1 MDHSAPR
8 WARALIW
15 LRHKSAVTLAFAA
28 GLALVLIAVRAALP
42 WVLRDLV
49 NRRLAAIPG
58 FAGHVDRVG
67 VQVWH
72 GGYAMHDLTINLRE
86 GRVDRPF
93 VAAKEITFSIAYREL
108 WRGRLVSDVT
118 VTDAQLNF
126 IRGRTAAESQN
137 GAGGGWQD
145 VVRDLF
151 PIRINHFVVRG
162 GRIHFEDTASVPR
175 VDVWIEHLQLDATGL
190 RNRPSAH
197 DGALPASVTVAGDT
211 IGGGRLNLG
220 VAAEPLAH
228 EPHFR
233 FRGSLKGVALPALNS
248 FLLAYADVDV
258 SAGDFEVYSEIA
270 GADGGYHGYVKPFLR
285 DLHFET
291 PSDRRKP
298 LTAEVWKGFVAKLE
312 KLLRDRRQGEVATLV
327 PFSGTFGGKPDVA
340 VWAAMTSLLHNS
352 FVGDLP
358 HGFEGGADA
367 GGSPAPR
374 NPP

>member
-1 MDHSAPR
+1 
-8 WARALIW
+8 L
-15 LRHKSAVTLAFAA
+15 AVAA
-28 GLALVLIAVRAALP
+28 GLAVVLIAVRAALP

-49 NRRLAAIPG
+49 NRRLAEIPG

-72 GGYAMHDLTINLRE
+72 GGYAMHDLTIKLRE

-93 VAAKEITFSIAYREL
+93 VAAREITFSIAYREL
-108 WRGRLVSDVT
+108 WHGRLVSDVT

-151 PIRINHFVVRG
+151 PIRINHFVVHG
-162 GRIHFEDTASVPR
+162 GRIHFEDTASTPR
-175 VDVWIEHLQLDATGL
+175 VDVWIEHLQIDATGL

-197 DGALPASVTVAGDT
+197 GDALPASVTVAGDT

-220 VAAEPLAH
+220 VAAEPLAN

-233 FRGSLKGVALPALNS
+233 FRGSLKGVALPALNA
-248 FLLAYADVDV
+248 FLLAYAGVDV
-258 SAGDFEVYSEIA
+258 SEGDFEVYSEIA

-298 LTAEVWKGFVAKLE
+298 LTEEVWKGFVAKLE
-312 KLLRDRRQGEVATLV
+312 KLLRDRRKGEVATLV
-327 PFSGTFGGKPDVA
+327 PFSGRFGGKPDVQI
-340 VWAAMTSLLHNS
+340 WAALSNLLHNS
-352 FVGDLP
+352 FVSDLP
-358 HGFEGGADA
+358 RGFEEGAEA
-367 GGSPAPR
+367 GETKTPAA
-374 NPP
+374 PP